1 MSIRTTIKHETLK
14 VTVVRAVSDA
24 IDLPREQSVAIV
36 SLDVPE
42 RAAHLQAPA
51 PVIAAERFEFID
63 SIRGFALLGVFWAN
77 LLIFSGIEY
86 MTSAQV
92 ARLSTSSFDRIA
104 YFGVRFFIENKFMGL
119 FSFLFGIGFW
129 LFLQHAQA
137 RVNSPTALFYRRIFW
152 LFVIGLFH
160 GYLLWCF
167 DILRFYA
174 LWAVLLPLFIWIEQ
188 RKLLVVALST
198 GVLVPAIVAAAR
210 VWLGPPSESGAAY
223 DAMTL
228 FAFSHGSYRD
238 VLALNWKY
246 DWYLT
251 LSISQIGYQVAILGR
266 LLLGLYVAR
275 TFDFGNL
282 AKHRRLLTFVLI
294 FGAGWGFVGSTLHAA
309 KLMSPGAS
317 PLLAFTRE
325 FIVEGGQLALTLAYA
340 SALALAFLNSF
351 LNKLVR
357 QLASLGRMAL
367 TFYLLQTL
375 FGIWIF
381 YGFAD
386 GPRLMGKVSPG
397 PIALLALTGF
407 ALQVCLARLWLSQFR
422 FGPAEWLWRSLT
434 YWKVQPFRVR
444 SIRDTP

>member
-14 VTVVRAVSDA
+14 VTVVRSATET
-24 IDLPREQSVAIV
+24 IDLPREASGAIV
-36 SLDVPE
+36 SLDAPE
-42 RAAHLQAPA
+42 RAAQLQTAA
-51 PVIAAERFEFID
+51 PVTAAARFEFID

-92 ARLSTSSFDRIA
+92 ARLSVSPLDRIA

-137 RVNSPTALFYRRIFW
+137 RVASPTALFYRRIFW

-174 LWAVLLPLFIWIEQ
+174 LWAVLLPLFIWMRP

-198 GVLVPAIVAAAR
+198 GVLVPAIVAAVR
-210 VWLGPPSESGAAY
+210 VWLGPPSDSGAAY

-228 FAFSHGSYRD
+228 FAFANGSYRD

-275 TFDFGNL
+275 
-282 AKHRRLLTFVLI
+282 
-294 FGAGWGFVGSTLHAA
+294 
-309 KLMSPGAS
+309 
-317 PLLAFTRE
+317 
-325 FIVEGGQLALTLAYA
+325 
-340 SALALAFLNSF
+340 
-351 LNKLVR
+351 
-357 QLASLGRMAL
+357 
-367 TFYLLQTL
+367 
-375 FGIWIF
+375 
-381 YGFAD
+381 
-386 GPRLMGKVSPG
+386 
-397 PIALLALTGF
+397 
-407 ALQVCLARLWLSQFR
+407 
-422 FGPAEWLWRSLT
+422 
-434 YWKVQPFRVR
+434 
-444 SIRDTP
+444 